1 MFALNK
7 SALAGL
13 ASTSLFVLLWSSGAI
28 ASKWGLAHSSPFAFL
43 VFRFG
48 IALACLLPLAPLLR
62 LRAPRSA
69 RERGKALL
77 TGLVM
82 LGIYPIFYI
91 FSLKLQVT
99 PGMMAT
105 ILGVQPILTAV
116 ILERRQSPARL
127 FGLLLGLGGL
137 VLVVYQGIGLAGM
150 STAGILCALLA
161 LAGVTGG
168 SIMQKGIRENPLGTL
183 PLQYLAGLGLCL
195 AFVPFQPFEFEWNAG
210 FLVPALWMGVV
221 VSVVATLLLYRLIAQ
236 GNLVNVT
243 SLFYLVP
250 AVTAIM
256 DFMVFGN
263 RLGWLSLLGM
273 GLIVVGL
280 MFVFRKAG

>member
-62 LRAPRSA
+62 LRTPRSA

-127 FGLLLGLGGL
+127 FIDLQSDIAGVREVAYAYLPYLACLPLLGMWSYLLDGLFIGATRAREMRNAMLVAVAASMPLGWLLQGLGNHGLWLAFLAFMLLRGL
-137 VLVVYQGIGLAGM
+137 VLAAYG
-150 STAGILCALLA
+150 
-161 LAGVTGG
+161 
-168 SIMQKGIRENPLGTL
+168 
-183 PLQYLAGLGLCL
+183 
-195 AFVPFQPFEFEWNAG
+195 W
-210 FLVPALWMGVV
+210 
-221 VSVVATLLLYRLIAQ
+221 RLTRRDGWFAAQ
-236 GNLVNVT
+236 GAD
-243 SLFYLVP
+243 S
-250 AVTAIM
+250 
-256 DFMVFGN
+256 G
-263 RLGWLSLLGM
+263 R
-273 GLIVVGL
+273 
-280 MFVFRKAG
+280 

>member
-62 LRAPRSA
+62 LRTPRSA

-127 FGLLLGLGGL
+127 FGLLLGLAGL

-221 VSVVATLLLYRLIAQ
+221 VSVVAVSLKNRLIAQ

>member
-1 MFALNK
+1 EGHERQAQAEAGEVLQGQG
-7 SALAGL
+7 AQRVLAD
-13 ASTSLFVLLWSSGAI
+13 
-28 ASKWGLAHSSPFAFL
+28 
-43 VFRFG
+43 
-48 IALACLLPLAPLLR
+48 
-62 LRAPRSA
+62 
-69 RERGKALL
+69 ALL
-77 TGLVM
+77 HDR
-82 LGIYPIFYI
+82 
-91 FSLKLQVT
+91 
-99 PGMMAT
+99 A
-105 ILGVQPILTAV
+105 
-116 ILERRQSPARL
+116 
-127 FGLLLGLGGL
+127 
-137 VLVVYQGIGLAGM
+137 AGD
-150 STAGILCALLA
+150 
-161 LAGVTGG
+161 
-168 SIMQKGIRENPLGTL
+168 
-183 PLQYLAGLGLCL
+183 AGLGLCL

-221 VSVVATLLLYRLIAQ
+221 VSVGATLLLYRLIAQ

>member
-127 FGLLLGLGGL
+127 FGLL
-137 VLVVYQGIGLAGM
+137 
-150 STAGILCALLA
+150 
-161 LAGVTGG
+161 
-168 SIMQKGIRENPLGTL
+168 
-183 PLQYLAGLGLCL
+183 
-195 AFVPFQPFEFEWNAG
+195 
-210 FLVPALWMGVV
+210 
-221 VSVVATLLLYRLIAQ
+221 
-236 GNLVNVT
+236 
-243 SLFYLVP
+243 
-250 AVTAIM
+250 
-256 DFMVFGN
+256 
-263 RLGWLSLLGM
+263 
-273 GLIVVGL
+273 
-280 MFVFRKAG
+280 

>member
-1 MFALNK
+1 
-7 SALAGL
+7 
-13 ASTSLFVLLWSSGAI
+13 
-28 ASKWGLAHSSPFAFL
+28 
-43 VFRFG
+43 
-48 IALACLLPLAPLLR
+48 
-62 LRAPRSA
+62 
-69 RERGKALL
+69 
-77 TGLVM
+77 M
-82 LGIYPIFYI
+82 LGVYPIFYI

-127 FGLLLGLGGL
+127 FGLLLGLAGL

-168 SIMQKGIRENPLGTL
+168 S
-183 PLQYLAGLGLCL
+183 YLASGALLGLAAL
-195 AFVPFQPFEFEWNAG
+195 LFESREVQWSTPFVLTLGW
-210 FLVPALWMGVV
+210 LVLGLSFGAVG
-221 VSVVATLLLYRLIAQ
+221 LLYTLIRHGAASK
-236 GNLVNVT
+236 VA

>member
-62 LRAPRSA
+62 LRTPRSA

-82 LGIYPIFYI
+82 LGVYPIFYI

-127 FGLLLGLGGL
+127 FGLLLGLAGL

-168 SIMQKGIRENPLGTL
+168 SI
-183 PLQYLAGLGLCL
+183 
-195 AFVPFQPFEFEWNAG
+195 
-210 FLVPALWMGVV
+210 
-221 VSVVATLLLYRLIAQ
+221 
-236 GNLVNVT
+236 
-243 SLFYLVP
+243 
-250 AVTAIM
+250 
-256 DFMVFGN
+256 
-263 RLGWLSLLGM
+263 
-273 GLIVVGL
+273 
-280 MFVFRKAG
+280 